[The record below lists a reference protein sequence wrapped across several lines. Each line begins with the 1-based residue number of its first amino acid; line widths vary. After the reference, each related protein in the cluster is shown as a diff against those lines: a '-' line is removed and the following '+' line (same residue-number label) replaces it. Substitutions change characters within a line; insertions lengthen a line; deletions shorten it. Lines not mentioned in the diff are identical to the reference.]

1 MTEVTTMSGMTETA
15 SSTAPEAAGFELD
28 LTEKSVDSKIM
39 VLAVH
44 RNTAGKIILTPI
56 DVEHEDDDQT
66 ELSASEQ
73 AVRVKM
79 LAEYRANDVAM
90 EKALEALFTMFD
102 KRTYRSMFRSF
113 ENFCFALLGAYRI
126 PEATVRKVKARIKK
140 LKTALE
146 EEKA

>member
-1 MTEVTTMSGMTETA
+1 MTQEMMEAGIPT
-15 SSTAPEAAGFELD
+15 TAPLTGPEDADCELT
-28 LTEKSVDSKIM
+28 LTEKPVSSKIM

-44 RNTAGKIILTPI
+44 RNTAGKIIVTPI
-56 DVEHEDDDQT
+56 DVEHEDDDQS
-66 ELSASEQ
+66 ELSVSEQ

-102 KRTYRSMFRSF
+102 KRTYRSAFRTF

-126 PEATVRKVKARIKK
+126 PEVTVRKAKARIKK

-146 EEKA
+146 EENV